1 MWEPISAW
9 GCKRLKVNLIGSQE
23 LWSPIVIAGTN
34 QSNSVNHVWVGAC
47 TGLPLHVARVSQ
59 LSSQC
64 GWYKGPV

>member
-1 MWEPISAW
+1 M
-9 GCKRLKVNLIGSQE
+9 LIGSQE
-23 LWSPIVIAGTN
+23 LLSPIVIAGTN

-47 TGLPLHVARVSQ
+47 TGLPLHVASVSQ